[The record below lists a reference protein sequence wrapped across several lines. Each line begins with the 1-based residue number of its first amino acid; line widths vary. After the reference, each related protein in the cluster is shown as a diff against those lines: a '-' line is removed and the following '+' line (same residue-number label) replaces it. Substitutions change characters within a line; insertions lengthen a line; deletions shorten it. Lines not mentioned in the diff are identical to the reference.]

1 LDVYIDN
8 PLNTDP
14 KGDTLMFKVHMT
26 NASGVAFAGYFLASR
41 VPNAI
46 NTWTHMVITYDAAT
60 SVINIYQNATAIGI
74 SGVAGTNGYV
84 VGPSIPGSDPAKQPV
99 TPYGP
104 LKFPTTKAVL
114 GTWQFQTNPSLTT
127 SATAQSWAES
137 YTGLLDNF
145 RIYNKALSTAEVS
158 ALYNLEKL
166 GR

>member
-1 LDVYIDN
+1 LI
-8 PLNTDP
+8 
-14 KGDTLMFKVHMT
+14 FKLHMN
-26 NASGVAFAGYFLASR
+26 NANGVPFAAYFLQAK

-46 NTWTHMVITYDAAT
+46 NIWTHMVITYDAAS
-60 SVINIYQNATAIGI
+60 SVLNIYQNGAAIGVN
-74 SGVAGTNGYV
+74 GVAGTKGFV
-84 VGPSIPGSDPAKQPV
+84 VGPTIPGSDPTKTPV
-99 TPYGP
+99 TPYGA
-104 LKFPTTKAVL
+104 LQFPTTAAVL

-145 RIYNKALSTAEVS
+145 RIYNKALSGTEVS